1 MKAALAAILTATL
14 AVYLTAGLP
23 SAYIAADDF
32 QWLAGGHTFSWSRLL
47 YVTGG
52 DRFYRPMADLWFA
65 STASLCGFT
74 LSCHHLL
81 LLGLHAVNVS
91 LMFVLATWL
100 FRSLRTA
107 WLAGLLF
114 ALNPAYTQAVV
125 WLSGVTGVLCAFGY
139 LGSLTALVWSWR
151 AQTGRT
157 QRMRELLA
165 VALFAGAVFSHE
177 AAVTLPIVAVVM
189 WRLFGPAE
197 GAPRRIPFAGAA
209 LVLAVFAAAT
219 IVANRRN
226 VLFSESGYTVGPH
239 MLDHALDYVASLY
252 VGPSSTPAHIAI
264 VIALAG
270 LLMIDRATR
279 FGVLWLLVTLIPYL
293 PFTAGNTSR
302 YAYLPAIGF
311 SWAVAAAV
319 VAGLDRLRLS
329 RHAIAGTAGI
339 LYAAAVLFVVIR
351 FAPFAT
357 ASVRGHVRAF
367 EEWRTRARELADSTE
382 TREPAFRVPS
392 LKDQRVEPMYVEPMV
407 RWELQ
412 DYTTPIAVEE
422 R

>member
-1 MKAALAAILTATL
+1 MKAALAAILTATIV
-14 AVYLTAGLP
+14 VYLTAGLP

-65 STASLCGFT
+65 SAASVCGFT

-81 LLGLHAVNVS
+81 LLGVHLLNVS
-91 LMFVLATWL
+91 LMFVLGWWL

-139 LGSLTALVWSWR
+139 LGALTALAWSWR
-151 AQTGRT
+151 AQTGGD
-157 QRMRELLA
+157 QRSRELLA

-177 AAVTLPIVAVVM
+177 AAVTLPIVAALM

-197 GAPRRIPFAGAA
+197 GAPRRIPFVGAA

-219 IVANRRN
+219 IAANRRN
-226 VLFSESGYTVGPH
+226 LLFSGSGYTVGWH
-239 MLDHALDYVASLY
+239 MVDHALDYLASLY
-252 VGPSSTPAHIAI
+252 VGPSTTSAHMAIA
-264 VIALAG
+264 IALAG
-270 LLMIDRATR
+270 LLMIDRASR
-279 FGVLWLLVTLIPYL
+279 FGVVCLLVTMIPYL

-311 SWAVAAAV
+311 SWAIAAAT
-319 VAGLDRLRLS
+319 VAGVDRLRFS
-329 RHAIAGTAGI
+329 KRVPAGTAGV

-357 ASVRGHVRAF
+357 ASITGHIRSF
-367 EEWRTRARELADSTE
+367 EEWRTTARAVAGAAQSRDGTIQVV
-382 TREPAFRVPS
+382 TPS
-392 LKDQRVEPMYVEPMV
+392 GVAVERMYVEPMV
-407 RWELQ
+407 RWELR
-412 DYTTPIAVEE
+412 DYATPIEVEG